1 MKTIIIIPARWESTR
16 LPGKPL
22 AMIGDKP
29 MIQHTWERACKSN
42 ADEVIIACDSK
53 LVYDTA
59 TEFGAQVIWTPK
71 ADTGTER
78 VIGVQELK
86 NADFVIN
93 VQGDEPF
100 INHEDINEVIK
111 IVHNHPNKV
120 ATMRT
125 DLINEEYKDP
135 NVVKAI
141 CNAIGLVG
149 MFTRSSIYMKTNFA
163 FKHIGLYGYSA
174 KILNKISKLE
184 PSASS
189 IKDSLEQL
197 TWMDNN
203 IPIVA
208 GWTSY
213 KSLGID
219 TKEDLEKANNIYAEP
234 KTIPNK
240 YI

>member
-53 LVYDTA
+53 IVYDAA
-59 TEFGAQVIWTPK
+59 TKFGAKVIWTPD
-71 ADTGTER
+71 AETGTER
-78 VIGVQELK
+78 VFGVFKQK
-86 NADFVIN
+86 IKDVDFIIN

-100 INHEDINEVIK
+100 INPKDINEVIK
-111 IVHNHPNKV
+111 VVHSNPDKV

-125 DLINEEYKDP
+125 DLIGNEGKNP

-141 CNAIGLVG
+141 CNSIGLVG
-149 MFTRSSIYMKTNFA
+149 MFTRSSVYMRTNFA
-163 FKHIGLYGYSA
+163 YKHIGIYGYSSE
-174 KILNKISKLE
+174 ILNKISLLE
-184 PSASS
+184 PTESS

-203 IPIVA
+203 IPIIA
-208 GWTSY
+208 SWTPY
-213 KSLGID
+213 RSLGID
-219 TKEDLEKANNIYAEP
+219 TKDDLLEANKIYL
-234 KTIPNK
+234 KND
-240 YI
+240 

>member
-189 IKDSLEQL
+189 VKDSLEQL

>member
-1 MKTIIIIPARWESTR
+1 MKTTIIIPARLESTR
-16 LPGKPL
+16 LLGKPL

-29 MIQHTWERACKSN
+29 MIQHTWERACESN

-53 LVYDTA
+53 LIFDKA
-59 TEFGAQVIWTPK
+59 TEFGAQAIWTPK

-78 VIGVQELK
+78 VIGVQKIEA
-86 NADFVIN
+86 ADFIIN

-100 INHEDINEVIK
+100 INPKDINEVIK
-111 IVHNHPNKV
+111 IVHKHPDKV
-120 ATMRT
+120 ATMTT
-125 DLINEEYKDP
+125 DLVGDEGKDP

-149 MFTRSSIYMKTNFA
+149 MFTRSSMYMRSNFT

-174 KILNKISKLE
+174 EVLNKISNLE
-184 PSASS
+184 PTESS

-203 IPIVA
+203 IPVVA

-213 KSLGID
+213 KSLGVD
-219 TKEDLEKANNIYAEP
+219 TAEDLIKANNIYTEL
-234 KTIPNK
+234 KTNTDK

>member
-1 MKTIIIIPARWESTR
+1 MKTIIIIPARWESIR

-29 MIQHTWERACKSN
+29 MIQHTWERACESN

-53 LVYDTA
+53 IVYDAA
-59 TEFGAQVIWTPK
+59 TEFGAQVIWTPD
-71 ADTGTER
+71 AETGTER
-78 VIGVQELK
+78 VFGLFKQKTKDV
-86 NADFVIN
+86 DFIIN

-100 INHEDINEVIK
+100 INPKDINEVIK
-111 IVHNHPNKV
+111 VVHNHPDKV

-125 DLINEEYKDP
+125 DLIGNEGKDP

-149 MFTRSSIYMKTNFA
+149 MFTRSSIYMRTNFA
-163 FKHIGLYGYSA
+163 YKHVGIYGYSS
-174 KILNKISKLE
+174 KILNKISLLE
-184 PSASS
+184 PTESS

-203 IPIVA
+203 IPIIA
-208 GWTSY
+208 SWTSY
-213 KSLGID
+213 RSLGVD
-219 TKEDLEKANNIYAEP
+219 TRDDLLEANKIYLKNEK
-234 KTIPNK
+234 
-240 YI
+240 

>member
-1 MKTIIIIPARWESTR
+1 MKTIIVIPSRWDSVR

-29 MIQHTWERACKSN
+29 MIQHTWERACESK
-42 ADEVIIACDSK
+42 ADEVIIATDSQ
-53 LVYDTA
+53 LVFDKA
-59 TEFGAQVIWTPK
+59 TEFGAQVILTPEC
-71 ADTGTER
+71 DTGTER
-78 VIGVQELK
+78 VIVTQKIK
-86 NADFVIN
+86 NADYIIN

-100 INHEDINEVIK
+100 INPNDINEVIK
-111 IVHNHPNKV
+111 ILHNHPDKV
-120 ATMRT
+120 ATMTT
-125 DLINEEYKDP
+125 DLVGNEGKDP

-141 CNAIGLVG
+141 SNAVGLVG
-149 MFTRSSIYMKTNFA
+149 MFTRSSIYMRTNFA
-163 FKHIGLYGYSA
+163 FKHVGIYGYSSTM
-174 KILNKISKLE
+174 LYRISKLE
-184 PSASS
+184 PTGSS

-219 TKEDLEKANNIYAEP
+219 TKEDLKKANELL
-234 KTIPNK
+234 KTIKNK
-240 YI
+240 SI

>member
-1 MKTIIIIPARWESTR
+1 MKTIIIIPARWESIR

-29 MIQHTWERACKSN
+29 MIQHTWERACESN

-53 LVYDTA
+53 IVYDAA
-59 TEFGAQVIWTPK
+59 TEFGAQVIWTPD
-71 ADTGTER
+71 AETGTER
-78 VIGVQELK
+78 VFGLFKQKTKDV
-86 NADFVIN
+86 DFIIN

-100 INHEDINEVIK
+100 INPKDINEVIK
-111 IVHNHPNKV
+111 VVHNHPDKV

-125 DLINEEYKDP
+125 DLIGNEGKDP

-149 MFTRSSIYMKTNFA
+149 MFTRSSIYMRTNFA
-163 FKHIGLYGYSA
+163 YKHIGIYGYSSE
-174 KILNKISKLE
+174 ILNKISLLE
-184 PSASS
+184 PTESS

-203 IPIVA
+203 IPIIA
-208 GWTSY
+208 SWTSY
-213 KSLGID
+213 RSLGVD
-219 TKEDLEKANNIYAEP
+219 TRDDLLEANKIYLKNEK
-234 KTIPNK
+234 
-240 YI
+240 

>member
-1 MKTIIIIPARWESTR
+1 MKKTIIIIPSRWASTR

-29 MIQHTWERACKSN
+29 MIQHTWERAIKSI
-42 ADEVIIACDSK
+42 ADEVIIATDSK
-53 LVYDTA
+53 LVYETA
-59 TEFGAQVIWTPK
+59 TAFGAQVILTPEC
-71 ADTGTER
+71 DTGTER
-78 VIGVQELK
+78 VIVVQKLK

-100 INHEDINEVIK
+100 INPNDINEVIK
-111 IVHNHPNKV
+111 IVHNYPDKV
-120 ATMRT
+120 ATMTTNLTR
-125 DLINEEYKDP
+125 DEGKDP

-141 CNAIGLVG
+141 CNNIGLVG
-149 MFTRSSIYMKTNFA
+149 MFTRSSVYMRTNFA

-174 KILNKISKLE
+174 KVLNKISKLRPTE
-184 PSASS
+184 SS
-189 IKDSLEQL
+189 VRDSLEQL
-197 TWMDNN
+197 TWLDNN

-219 TKEDLEKANNIYAEP
+219 TLKDLEKANELL
-234 KTIPNK
+234 KTIS
-240 YI
+240 

>member
-29 MIQHTWERACKSN
+29 MIQHTWERACESN

-53 LVYDTA
+53 IVYDTA
-59 TEFGAQVIWTPK
+59 TGFGAQVIWTPM
-71 ADTGTER
+71 AETGTER
-78 VIGVQELK
+78 VIGVQGLK
-86 NADFVIN
+86 KADFVIN

-100 INHEDINEVIK
+100 VNPEDINEVIK
-111 IVHNHPNKV
+111 IVHNHPDKV
-120 ATMRT
+120 ATMTT
-125 DLINEEYKDP
+125 DLIGNEGKDP

-141 CNAIGLVG
+141 SNAVGLVG
-149 MFTRSSIYMKTNFA
+149 MFTRSSIYMRTNFT
-163 FKHIGLYGYSA
+163 FKHVGLYGYSA
-174 KILNKISKLE
+174 KVLTKIANLDPTE
-184 PSASS
+184 SS

-213 KSLGID
+213 KSLGVD
-219 TKEDLEKANNIYAEP
+219 TTEDLIKANEIL
-234 KTIPNK
+234 KTIL
-240 YI
+240 

>member
-29 MIQHTWERACKSN
+29 MIQHTWERACESN

-53 LVYDTA
+53 IVYDAA
-59 TEFGAQVIWTPK
+59 TKFGAKVIWTPG

-78 VIGVQELK
+78 VIGVQKIEA
-86 NADFVIN
+86 ADFIIN

-100 INHEDINEVIK
+100 INPNDINEVIK
-111 IVHNHPNKV
+111 IVHNHPDKV
-120 ATMRT
+120 ATMST
-125 DLINEEYKDP
+125 DLTSNEGKDP

-141 CNAIGLVG
+141 RNAIGLVG

-163 FKHIGLYGYSA
+163 YKHIGLYGYSA
-174 KILNKISKLE
+174 KVLNKISALK
-184 PSASS
+184 PSESS

-213 KSLGID
+213 KSLGVD
-219 TKEDLEKANNIYAEP
+219 TKEDLKNANDFH
-234 KTIPNK
+234 KTISDK
-240 YI
+240 SI

>member
-29 MIQHTWERACKSN
+29 MIQHTWERACESN

-53 LVYDTA
+53 IVYDTA
-59 TEFGAQVIWTPK
+59 TGFGAQVIWTPM
-71 ADTGTER
+71 AETGTER
-78 VIGVQELK
+78 VIGVQGLK
-86 NADFVIN
+86 KADFVIN

-100 INHEDINEVIK
+100 VNPEDINEVIK
-111 IVHNHPNKV
+111 IVHNHPDKV
-120 ATMRT
+120 ATMTT
-125 DLINEEYKDP
+125 DLIGNEGKDP

-141 CNAIGLVG
+141 SNAVGLVG
-149 MFTRSSIYMKTNFA
+149 MFTRSSIYMRTNFT
-163 FKHIGLYGYSA
+163 FKHVGLYGYSA
-174 KILNKISKLE
+174 KVLTKIANLDPTE
-184 PSASS
+184 SS

-213 KSLGID
+213 KSLGVD
-219 TKEDLEKANNIYAEP
+219 TAKDLIKANELL
-234 KTIPNK
+234 KTIS
-240 YI
+240 

>member
-29 MIQHTWERACKSN
+29 MIQHTWERACESN

-53 LVYDTA
+53 FVYDAA
-59 TEFGAQVIWTPK
+59 TTFGAKVIWTPG

-78 VIGVQELK
+78 VIGVQKIEA
-86 NADFVIN
+86 ADFIIN

-100 INHEDINEVIK
+100 INPNDINEVIK
-111 IVHNHPNKV
+111 IVHNHPDKV
-120 ATMRT
+120 ATMST
-125 DLINEEYKDP
+125 DLTSNEGKDP

-141 CNAIGLVG
+141 RNAIGLVG

-163 FKHIGLYGYSA
+163 YKHIGLYGYSA
-174 KILNKISKLE
+174 KVLNKISALK
-184 PSASS
+184 PSESS

-213 KSLGID
+213 KSLGVD
-219 TKEDLEKANNIYAEP
+219 TKEDLKNANDFY
-234 KTIPNK
+234 KTIHN
-240 YI
+240 

>member
-1 MKTIIIIPARWESTR
+1 MKTLIIIPARWESVR

-29 MIQHTWERACKSN
+29 MIQHTWERACESN

-53 LVYDTA
+53 IVYDA
-59 TEFGAQVIWTPK
+59 AIKFGAKVIWTPT

-78 VIGVQELK
+78 VIGVQKIEA
-86 NADFVIN
+86 ADFIIN

-100 INHEDINEVIK
+100 INPNDINEVIK
-111 IVHNHPNKV
+111 IVHNHPDKV
-120 ATMRT
+120 ATMST
-125 DLINEEYKDP
+125 DLTSNEGKDP

-141 CNAIGLVG
+141 RNAIGLVG

-163 FKHIGLYGYSA
+163 YKHIGLYGYSA
-174 KILNKISKLE
+174 KVLNKISALK
-184 PSASS
+184 PSESS

-213 KSLGID
+213 KSLGVD
-219 TKEDLEKANNIYAEP
+219 TKEDLKNANDFY
-234 KTIPNK
+234 KTIHN
-240 YI
+240 

>member
-1 MKTIIIIPARWESTR
+1 MKTLIIIPARWESTR

-29 MIQHTWERACKSN
+29 MIQHTWERACESN

-53 LVYDTA
+53 IVYDAA
-59 TEFGAQVIWTPK
+59 TKFGAKVIWTPG

-78 VIGVQELK
+78 VIGVQKIEA
-86 NADFVIN
+86 ADFIIN

-100 INHEDINEVIK
+100 INPNDINEVIK
-111 IVHNHPNKV
+111 IVHNHPDKV
-120 ATMRT
+120 ATMST
-125 DLINEEYKDP
+125 DLTSNEGKDP

-141 CNAIGLVG
+141 RNAIGLVG

-163 FKHIGLYGYSA
+163 YKHIGLYGYSA
-174 KILNKISKLE
+174 KVLNKISALK
-184 PSASS
+184 PSESS

-213 KSLGID
+213 KSLGVD
-219 TKEDLEKANNIYAEP
+219 TKEDLKNANDFY
-234 KTIPNK
+234 KTIHN
-240 YI
+240 

>member
-1 MKTIIIIPARWESTR
+1 MKTIIIIPARWESIR

-29 MIQHTWERACKSN
+29 MIQHTWERACESN

-53 LVYDTA
+53 IVYDAA
-59 TEFGAQVIWTPK
+59 TEFGAQVIWTPD
-71 ADTGTER
+71 AETGTER
-78 VIGVQELK
+78 VFGLFKQKTKDV
-86 NADFVIN
+86 DFIIN

-100 INHEDINEVIK
+100 INPKDINEVIK
-111 IVHNHPNKV
+111 VVHNHPDKV

-125 DLINEEYKDP
+125 DLIGNEGKDP

-149 MFTRSSIYMKTNFA
+149 MFTRSSIYMRTNFA
-163 FKHIGLYGYSA
+163 YKHIGIYGYSS
-174 KILNKISKLE
+174 KILNKISLLE
-184 PSASS
+184 PTESS

-203 IPIVA
+203 IPIIA
-208 GWTSY
+208 SWTSY
-213 KSLGID
+213 RSLGVD
-219 TKEDLEKANNIYAEP
+219 TRDDLLEANKIYL
-234 KTIPNK
+234 KND
-240 YI
+240 

>member
-213 KSLGID
+213 KSLGVD
-219 TKEDLEKANNIYAEP
+219 TKKDLREAIKIY
-234 KTIPNK
+234 KSK
-240 YI
+240 

>member
-29 MIQHTWERACKSN
+29 MIQHTWERACESN

-53 LVYDTA
+53 IVYDAA
-59 TEFGAQVIWTPK
+59 TKFGAKVIWTPG

-78 VIGVQELK
+78 VIGVQKIEA
-86 NADFVIN
+86 ADFIIN

-100 INHEDINEVIK
+100 INPNDINEVIK
-111 IVHNHPNKV
+111 IVHNHPDKV
-120 ATMRT
+120 ATMST
-125 DLINEEYKDP
+125 DLTSNEGKDP

-141 CNAIGLVG
+141 RNAIGLVG

-163 FKHIGLYGYSA
+163 YKHIGLYGYSA
-174 KILNKISKLE
+174 KVLNKISALK
-184 PSASS
+184 PSESS

-213 KSLGID
+213 KSLGVD
-219 TKEDLEKANNIYAEP
+219 TKEDLKNANDFY
-234 KTIPNK
+234 KTIHN
-240 YI
+240 

>member
-1 MKTIIIIPARWESTR
+1 MKTLIIIPARWESTR

-22 AMIGDKP
+22 AMIGNKP
-29 MIQHTWERACKSN
+29 MIQHTWERACESN

-53 LVYDTA
+53 IVYDTA
-59 TEFGAQVIWTPK
+59 TEFGAQVIWTPM
-71 ADTGTER
+71 AETGTER
-78 VIGVQELK
+78 VIGVQKIK

-100 INHEDINEVIK
+100 INPKDINEVIK

-174 KILNKISKLE
+174 KILNKISKLK

-219 TKEDLEKANNIYAEP
+219 TKEDLEKANNIYTEP

>member
-29 MIQHTWERACKSN
+29 MIQHTWERACESN

-53 LVYDTA
+53 IVYDAA
-59 TEFGAQVIWTPK
+59 TEFGAQVIWTPT
-71 ADTGTER
+71 AETGTER
-78 VIGVQELK
+78 VIGVQGLK

-100 INHEDINEVIK
+100 INPKDINEVIK
-111 IVHNHPNKV
+111 IVHSHPDKV
-120 ATMRT
+120 ATLRT
-125 DLINEEYKDP
+125 DLIGDEGKDP

-141 CNAIGLVG
+141 SNAIGLIG
-149 MFTRSSIYMKTNFA
+149 MFTRSSIYIRTNFA
-163 FKHIGLYGYSA
+163 YKHIGIYGYSSEV
-174 KILNKISKLE
+174 LNKISLLE
-184 PSASS
+184 PTENS

-203 IPIVA
+203 IPIIA
-208 GWTSY
+208 SWTSY
-213 KSLGID
+213 KSLGVD
-219 TKEDLEKANNIYAEP
+219 TEEDLKNANDMY
-234 KTIPNK
+234 KTIKNK
-240 YI
+240 SI

>member
-29 MIQHTWERACKSN
+29 MIQHTWERACESK
-42 ADEVIIACDSK
+42 ADEVIIATDSQ
-53 LVYDTA
+53 LVFDKA
-59 TEFGAQVIWTPK
+59 TEFGAQVILTPEC
-71 ADTGTER
+71 DTGTER
-78 VIGVQELK
+78 VIVTQKIK
-86 NADFVIN
+86 NADYIIN

-100 INHEDINEVIK
+100 INPNDINEVIK
-111 IVHNHPNKV
+111 ILHNHPDKV
-120 ATMRT
+120 ATMTT
-125 DLINEEYKDP
+125 DLIGNEGKDP

-141 CNAIGLVG
+141 SNAVGLVG
-149 MFTRSSIYMKTNFA
+149 MFTRSSIYMRTNFT
-163 FKHIGLYGYSA
+163 FKHVGLYGYSA
-174 KILNKISKLE
+174 KVLTKIANLE
-184 PSASS
+184 PTESS

-213 KSLGID
+213 KSLGVD
-219 TKEDLEKANNIYAEP
+219 TAKDLIKANELL
-234 KTIPNK
+234 KTIS
-240 YI
+240 

>member
-29 MIQHTWERACKSN
+29 MIQHTWERACESI
-42 ADEVIIACDSK
+42 ADEVIIACDTK

-59 TEFGAQVIWTPK
+59 TEFGAQVIWTPD
-71 ADTGTER
+71 AETGTER
-78 VIGVQELK
+78 VIGVQKLK
-86 NADFVIN
+86 NADFIIN

-100 INHEDINEVIK
+100 INPKDINEVIK
-111 IVHNHPNKV
+111 IVHNHPDKV
-120 ATMRT
+120 ATMTT
-125 DLINEEYKDP
+125 DLVGDEGTDP

-141 CNAIGLVG
+141 SNAIGLVG
-149 MFTRSSIYMKTNFA
+149 MFTRSSIYMRSNFT
-163 FKHIGLYGYSA
+163 FKHVGLYGYSA
-174 KILNKISKLE
+174 KVLNKIATLE
-184 PSASS
+184 PTESS

-213 KSLGID
+213 KSLGVD
-219 TKEDLEKANNIYAEP
+219 TAEDLIKANELL
-234 KTIPNK
+234 KTIS
-240 YI
+240 

>member
-29 MIQHTWERACKSN
+29 MIQHTWERACESN

-53 LVYDTA
+53 IVYDAA
-59 TEFGAQVIWTPK
+59 TEFGAQVIWTPT
-71 ADTGTER
+71 AETGTER
-78 VIGVQELK
+78 VIGVQKLK

-100 INHEDINEVIK
+100 INPKDINEVIK
-111 IVHNHPNKV
+111 IVHKHSDKV
-120 ATMRT
+120 ATLRT
-125 DLINEEYKDP
+125 DLIGNEGKNP

-141 CNAIGLVG
+141 SNAIGLVG
-149 MFTRSSIYMKTNFA
+149 MFTRSSVYMRTNFA
-163 FKHIGLYGYSA
+163 YKHIGIYGYSSE
-174 KILNKISKLE
+174 ILNKISLLE
-184 PSASS
+184 PTENS

-203 IPIVA
+203 IPIIA

-213 KSLGID
+213 KSLGVD
-219 TKEDLEKANNIYAEP
+219 TEDDLMEANKIYL
-234 KTIPNK
+234 KINK
-240 YI
+240 NG

>member
-111 IVHNHPNKV
+111 IVHNHPDKV
-120 ATMRT
+120 ATLRT
-125 DLINEEYKDP
+125 DLIGNEGKDP

-149 MFTRSSIYMKTNFA
+149 MFTRSSIYMRTNFA
-163 FKHIGLYGYSA
+163 YKHVGIYGYSS
-174 KILNKISKLE
+174 KILNKISLLE
-184 PSASS
+184 PTESS

-203 IPIVA
+203 IPIIA
-208 GWTSY
+208 SWTSY
-213 KSLGID
+213 RSLGVD
-219 TKEDLEKANNIYAEP
+219 TRDDLLEANKIYLKNEK
-234 KTIPNK
+234 
-240 YI
+240 